1 MIVEFRC
8 DFCGQRIKREDVTAL
23 ILIDGAFS
31 VDGENQKVQL
41 EICPKCA
48 SLIRRKRDTEQES
61 GGVMFQKNE
70 ERKILPDSQLQ
81 KEIFEDGCYTGKGKI
96 IRRTQ
101 DI

>member
-23 ILIDGAFS
+23 VLIDGAFS
-31 VDGENQKVQL
+31 IDGEKQKVQL
-41 EICPKCA
+41 ELCPKCA
-48 SLIRRKRDTEQES
+48 YMLRRKRDTEQES
-61 GGVMFQKNE
+61 GVMFQKNE
-70 ERKILPDSQLQ
+70 ERRILPDSQFQ

>member
-1 MIVEFRC
+1 M
-8 DFCGQRIKREDVTAL
+8 

-31 VDGENQKVQL
+31 IDGENQKVQL
-41 EICPKCA
+41 ELCPKCA
-48 SLIRRKRDTEQES
+48 GMIRRKRETDQES
-61 GGVMFQKNE
+61 GVMFQKNE
-70 ERKILPDSQLQ
+70 ERRILPDSQFQ

>member
-41 EICPKCA
+41 ELCPKCA
-48 SLIRRKRDTEQES
+48 SVIRRKRDSIQET
-61 GGVMFQKNE
+61 GGVMLQKKE
-70 ERKILPDSQLQ
+70 ERRILPNNQLQ
-81 KEIFEDGCYTGKGKI
+81 KEIFEDGYYTGKGKI

>member
-41 EICPKCA
+41 ELCPKC
-48 SLIRRKRDTEQES
+48 SYMLRRKRDTDQES
-61 GGVMFQKNE
+61 GVMFQKKE
-70 ERKILPDSQLQ
+70 ERKILPDSQFQ

>member
-23 ILIDGAFS
+23 VLIDGAFS
-31 VDGENQKVQL
+31 IDGEKQKVQL
-41 EICPKCA
+41 ELCKKCA
-48 SLIRRKRDTEQES
+48 GMIRRKRETDQES
-61 GGVMFQKNE
+61 GVMFQKNE
-70 ERKILPDSQLQ
+70 ERKILPDSQFQ